1 MLAGVE
7 ARACQVAAVEEATNK
22 TAAAAKEAAEEVGR
36 REAALTLEQAHFA
49 VSGKRQE
56 EVEVESLVCWGLLFR
71 EWFDSH
77 GLRYVMHV

>member
-7 ARACQVAAVEEATNK
+7 ARAGQVAAVEEATNK

-49 VSGKRQE
+49 VSGQRQE
-56 EVEVESLVCWGLLFR
+56 ERLLLGVLFR
-71 EWFDSH
+71 QWFDSQ
-77 GLRYVMHV
+77 GLRYVMHVYGVS